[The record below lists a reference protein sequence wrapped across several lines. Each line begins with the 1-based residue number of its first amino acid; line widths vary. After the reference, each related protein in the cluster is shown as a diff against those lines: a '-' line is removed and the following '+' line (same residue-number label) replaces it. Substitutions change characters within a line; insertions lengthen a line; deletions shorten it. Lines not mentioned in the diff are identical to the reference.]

1 MDDHDKEKRREQ
13 IVFMCSG
20 KFEAQVTNNRRLQS
34 MVCTIEAADRH
45 EASCGLSETARLLVT
60 YWNNGCA
67 RLLDIAVC

>member
-45 EASCGLSETARLLVT
+45 EAACGLLRQQGYLLRIGIMAVQ
-60 YWNNGCA
+60 GC
-67 RLLDIAVC
+67 

>member
-45 EASCGLSETARLLVT
+45 GASCGLLRQQGYLLRIGIMAVQ
-60 YWNNGCA
+60 GC
-67 RLLDIAVC
+67 